1 MARSISQAQLHFLE
15 GNDIDLMG
23 ESQQS
28 FQPIKLNDL
37 ADTLTYLAALY
48 TEKLADSLNKADAT
62 SSGFLADSII
72 PLDVKVF
79 GSVYTVEIQAAT
91 YAKFI
96 DEGVDGWAKA
106 RGSKYKFKTKGVDP
120 NGEMVKSIK
129 AWLLREGSFSRNV
142 STQLSKRESRQKTI
156 TDASTKLS
164 KRESRQKTIT
174 DASTKLS
181 KRESR
186 QKTITDAS
194 TKLSKR
200 ESRQKTITD
209 ASTKLSK
216 RESRQ
221 KTITDAS
228 TKLSKRESRQKTI
241 TDASTKQAISTAYMI
256 KRQGIRPTKFYR
268 NTTKDMARVV
278 EMELAKA
285 LKVDIINSIVE

>member
-72 PLDVKVF
+72 PLDVKVL

-96 DEGVDGWAKA
+96 DEGVDGWAKP
-106 RGSKYKFKTKGVDP
+106 RGSQYKFKTKGVDP

-129 AWLLREGSFSRNV
+129 AWLLREGSFSQNV
-142 STQLSKRESRQKTI
+142 RTQLSKRESRQQSI
-156 TDASTKLS
+156 TDSATRKS
-164 KRESRQKTIT
+164 
-174 DASTKLS
+174 
-181 KRESR
+181 
-186 QKTITDAS
+186 
-194 TKLSKR
+194 
-200 ESRQKTITD
+200 
-209 ASTKLSK
+209 
-216 RESRQ
+216 
-221 KTITDAS
+221 
-228 TKLSKRESRQKTI
+228 
-241 TDASTKQAISTAYMI
+241 ISVAYMI
-256 KRQGIRPTKFYR
+256 KRQGIKPTKFWS

>member
-23 ESQQS
+23 EEQIK
-28 FQPIKLNDL
+28 PIKLNDL
-37 ADTLTYLAALY
+37 ADTMAYLAALY
-48 TEKLADSLNKADAT
+48 TQKLAESLNKADAT

-72 PLDVKVF
+72 PLDVKIL

-120 NGEMVKSIK
+120 NGEMVKSVK
-129 AWLLREGSFSRNV
+129 AWLLREGSFSQNV
-142 STQLSKRESRQKTI
+142 RTQLSKRESRQQSI
-156 TDASTKLS
+156 TDSATRKS
-164 KRESRQKTIT
+164 
-174 DASTKLS
+174 
-181 KRESR
+181 
-186 QKTITDAS
+186 
-194 TKLSKR
+194 
-200 ESRQKTITD
+200 
-209 ASTKLSK
+209 
-216 RESRQ
+216 
-221 KTITDAS
+221 
-228 TKLSKRESRQKTI
+228 
-241 TDASTKQAISTAYMI
+241 ISVAYMI
-256 KRQGIRPTKFYR
+256 KRQGIRPTKFWS

>member
-62 SSGFLADSII
+62 SSGALADSII

-96 DEGVDGWAKA
+96 DEGVDGWAKS
-106 RGSKYKFKTKGVDP
+106 RGSQYKFKSKGVDP

-129 AWLLREGSFSRNV
+129 AWLLREGSFSQNV
-142 STQLSKRESRQKTI
+142 RTQLSKRESRQQSI
-156 TDASTKLS
+156 TDSATRKS
-164 KRESRQKTIT
+164 
-174 DASTKLS
+174 
-181 KRESR
+181 
-186 QKTITDAS
+186 
-194 TKLSKR
+194 
-200 ESRQKTITD
+200 
-209 ASTKLSK
+209 
-216 RESRQ
+216 
-221 KTITDAS
+221 
-228 TKLSKRESRQKTI
+228 
-241 TDASTKQAISTAYMI
+241 ISVAYMI
-256 KRQGIRPTKFYR
+256 KRQGIKPTRFWG
-268 NTTKDMARVV
+268 NATKGMKQIV
-278 EMELAKA
+278 EQELAKA

>member
-48 TEKLADSLNKADAT
+48 TEKLAESLNKADAT

-72 PLDVKVF
+72 PLDVKIL

-96 DEGVDGWAKA
+96 DEGVDGWAKS
-106 RGSKYKFKTKGVDP
+106 RGSQYKFKSKGVDP
-120 NGEMVKSIK
+120 NGEMVKSVK
-129 AWLLREGSFSRNV
+129 AWLLREGSFSQNV
-142 STQLSKRESRQKTI
+142 RTQLSKRESRQQSI
-156 TDASTKLS
+156 TDSATRKS
-164 KRESRQKTIT
+164 
-174 DASTKLS
+174 
-181 KRESR
+181 
-186 QKTITDAS
+186 
-194 TKLSKR
+194 
-200 ESRQKTITD
+200 
-209 ASTKLSK
+209 
-216 RESRQ
+216 
-221 KTITDAS
+221 
-228 TKLSKRESRQKTI
+228 
-241 TDASTKQAISTAYMI
+241 ISVAYMI
-256 KRQGIRPTKFYR
+256 KRQGIRPTKFWSS
-268 NTTKDMARVV
+268 TTKDMARVV

>member
-62 SSGFLADSII
+62 SSGALADSII

-96 DEGVDGWAKA
+96 DEGVDGWAKS
-106 RGSKYKFKTKGVDP
+106 RGSQYKFKTKGVDP

-129 AWLLREGSFSRNV
+129 AWLLREGSFSQNV
-142 STQLSKRESRQKTI
+142 RTQLSKRESRQQSI
-156 TDASTKLS
+156 TDSATRKS
-164 KRESRQKTIT
+164 
-174 DASTKLS
+174 
-181 KRESR
+181 
-186 QKTITDAS
+186 
-194 TKLSKR
+194 
-200 ESRQKTITD
+200 
-209 ASTKLSK
+209 
-216 RESRQ
+216 
-221 KTITDAS
+221 
-228 TKLSKRESRQKTI
+228 
-241 TDASTKQAISTAYMI
+241 ISVAYMI
-256 KRQGIRPTKFYR
+256 KRQGIKPTRFWG
-268 NTTKDMARVV
+268 NATKGMKQIV
-278 EMELAKA
+278 EQELAKA

>member
-48 TEKLADSLNKADAT
+48 TQKLAESLNKADAT

-72 PLDVKVF
+72 PLDVKIL

-96 DEGVDGWAKA
+96 DEGVDGWAKS
-106 RGSKYKFKTKGVDP
+106 RGSQYKFKSKGVDP
-120 NGEMVKSIK
+120 NGEMVKSVK
-129 AWLLREGSFSRNV
+129 AWLLREGSFSQNV
-142 STQLSKRESRQKTI
+142 RTQLSKRESRQQSI
-156 TDASTKLS
+156 TDSATRKS
-164 KRESRQKTIT
+164 
-174 DASTKLS
+174 
-181 KRESR
+181 
-186 QKTITDAS
+186 
-194 TKLSKR
+194 
-200 ESRQKTITD
+200 
-209 ASTKLSK
+209 
-216 RESRQ
+216 
-221 KTITDAS
+221 
-228 TKLSKRESRQKTI
+228 
-241 TDASTKQAISTAYMI
+241 ISVAYMI
-256 KRQGIRPTKFYR
+256 KRQGIKPTRFWG
-268 NTTKDMARVV
+268 NATKDMARVV

>member
-62 SSGFLADSII
+62 SSGALADSII

-96 DEGVDGWAKA
+96 DEGVDGWAKS
-106 RGSKYKFKTKGVDP
+106 RGSQYKFKSKGVDP
-120 NGEMVKSIK
+120 NGEMVKSVK
-129 AWLLREGSFSRNV
+129 AWLLREGSFSQNV
-142 STQLSKRESRQKTI
+142 RTQLSKRESRQQSI
-156 TDASTKLS
+156 TDSATRKS
-164 KRESRQKTIT
+164 
-174 DASTKLS
+174 
-181 KRESR
+181 
-186 QKTITDAS
+186 
-194 TKLSKR
+194 
-200 ESRQKTITD
+200 
-209 ASTKLSK
+209 
-216 RESRQ
+216 
-221 KTITDAS
+221 
-228 TKLSKRESRQKTI
+228 
-241 TDASTKQAISTAYMI
+241 ISVAYMI
-256 KRQGIRPTKFYR
+256 KRQGIKPTRFWG
-268 NTTKDMARVV
+268 NATKGMKQIV
-278 EMELAKA
+278 EQELAKA

>member
-62 SSGFLADSII
+62 SSGALADSII

-96 DEGVDGWAKA
+96 DEGVDGWAKG
-106 RGSKYKFKTKGVDP
+106 RGSQYKFKTKGVDP
-120 NGEMVKSIK
+120 NGEMVKSVK
-129 AWLLREGSFSRNV
+129 AWLLREGSFSQNV
-142 STQLSKRESRQKTI
+142 RTQLSKRESRQQSI
-156 TDASTKLS
+156 TDSATRKS
-164 KRESRQKTIT
+164 
-174 DASTKLS
+174 
-181 KRESR
+181 
-186 QKTITDAS
+186 
-194 TKLSKR
+194 
-200 ESRQKTITD
+200 
-209 ASTKLSK
+209 
-216 RESRQ
+216 
-221 KTITDAS
+221 
-228 TKLSKRESRQKTI
+228 
-241 TDASTKQAISTAYMI
+241 ISVAYMI
-256 KRQGIRPTKFYR
+256 KRQGIKPTRFWG
-268 NTTKDMARVV
+268 NATKGMKQIV
-278 EMELAKA
+278 EQELAKA

>member
-62 SSGFLADSII
+62 SSGALADSII

-96 DEGVDGWAKA
+96 DEGVDGWAKS
-106 RGSKYKFKTKGVDP
+106 RGSQYKFKSKGVDP

-142 STQLSKRESRQKTI
+142 STQLSKRESKQKKI
-156 TDASTKLS
+156 TDATTK
-164 KRESRQKTIT
+164 R
-174 DASTKLS
+174 
-181 KRESR
+181 
-186 QKTITDAS
+186 
-194 TKLSKR
+194 
-200 ESRQKTITD
+200 
-209 ASTKLSK
+209 
-216 RESRQ
+216 
-221 KTITDAS
+221 
-228 TKLSKRESRQKTI
+228 
-241 TDASTKQAISTAYMI
+241 AISTAYMI
-256 KRQGIRPTKFYR
+256 KRQGIRPTKFWS

>member
-156 TDASTKLS
+156 TDASTK
-164 KRESRQKTIT
+164 
-174 DASTKLS
+174 
-181 KRESR
+181 
-186 QKTITDAS
+186 
-194 TKLSKR
+194 
-200 ESRQKTITD
+200 
-209 ASTKLSK
+209 
-216 RESRQ
+216 
-221 KTITDAS
+221 
-228 TKLSKRESRQKTI
+228 
-241 TDASTKQAISTAYMI
+241 QAISTAYMI